1 MTQMTLVTMLGEA
14 GRFRHSV
21 SAVTQVSR
29 SRGNRHDR
37 QHRHAAPKAPA
48 GQPPFAIL
56 VGDSQGQQYIA
67 VMAGQML
74 AGEVGL
80 QLRITY
86 GGKQLRHRAPKLPV
100 RQKEIRHLKT
110 KSGMRS
116 FRKSSALSASVIS
129 HRTPRIC
136 IFSFFS
142 STSRPVMQRVAQS
155 PKRSSLRRIIPV
167 SATPKMPV
175 EPVISLKILLL
186 SRSFRV

>member
-1 MTQMTLVTMLGEA
+1 MTVSTVMQLQKHQPGSR
-14 GRFRHSV
+14 RF
-21 SAVTQVSR
+21 T
-29 SRGNRHDR
+29 
-37 QHRHAAPKAPA
+37 
-48 GQPPFAIL
+48 IL
-56 VGDSQGQQYIA
+56 VGDSQGQQHIA

-86 GGKQLRHRAPKLPV
+86 GGKQLGHRAPKPPV
-100 RQKEIRHLKT
+100 RQEKIRHLKN
-110 KSGMRS
+110 KVRDA
-116 FRKSSALSASVIS
+116 FLSQIVGAERLGNLPSDAPHLHFQLLLLHI
-129 HRTPRIC
+129 PAC
-136 IFSFFS
+136 NAEG
-142 STSRPVMQRVAQS
+142 AQS

>member
-1 MTQMTLVTMLGEA
+1 MTVSTVMQLQKHQPGSR
-14 GRFRHSV
+14 RFTV
-21 SAVTQVSR
+21 
-29 SRGNRHDR
+29 
-37 QHRHAAPKAPA
+37 
-48 GQPPFAIL
+48 F
-56 VGDSQGQQYIA
+56 VGDSQRQQHIA
-67 VMAGQML
+67 VMTGQLL

-86 GGKQLRHRAPKLPV
+86 GGKQLGHRAPKPPV
-100 RQKEIRHLKT
+100 RQEKIRHLKT

-116 FRKSSALSASVIS
+116 FRKSLALSASVIS

>member
-1 MTQMTLVTMLGEA
+1 MTVSTVMQLQKHQPGSR
-14 GRFRHSV
+14 RF
-21 SAVTQVSR
+21 T
-29 SRGNRHDR
+29 
-37 QHRHAAPKAPA
+37 
-48 GQPPFAIL
+48 IL
-56 VGDSQGQQYIA
+56 VGDSQGQQHIA
-67 VMAGQML
+67 VMTGQML
-74 AGEVGL
+74 TGEVGL

-86 GGKQLRHRAPKLPV
+86 GGKQLGHRAPKPPM
-100 RQKEIRHLKT
+100 RQEKIRHLKN
-110 KSGMRS
+110 KVRDAFLSQIL
-116 FRKSSALSASVIS
+116 ALSASVIS

>member
-1 MTQMTLVTMLGEA
+1 MTVSTVMQLQKHQPGSR
-14 GRFRHSV
+14 RF
-21 SAVTQVSR
+21 T
-29 SRGNRHDR
+29 
-37 QHRHAAPKAPA
+37 
-48 GQPPFAIL
+48 IL
-56 VGDSQGQQYIA
+56 VGDSQGQQHIA
-67 VMAGQML
+67 VMTGQML

-86 GGKQLRHRAPKLPV
+86 GGKQLGHRAPKPPV
-100 RQKEIRHLKT
+100 RQEKIRHLKN
-110 KSGMRS
+110 KVRDA
-116 FRKSSALSASVIS
+116 FLSQILGTV
-129 HRTPRIC
+129 RTPRIC

-167 SATPKMPV
+167 SATPRMPV